1 MARPTTLNYEEIK
14 QGLIDNGFDITE
26 VKRDKGTLKIFFNC
40 SECGEPYTL
49 NYGNYKDGDNP
60 NFLCKKCQLKHG
72 PKMQRIQEYFNS
84 MEVPITDTD
93 FFDETGHSLKHWV
106 IHFNCS
112 RCGKPWTIIDD
123 YVGKNNKELC
133 CENCRDNAKIPTQ
146 EEIKKFF
153 TDRGSE
159 LLSEYKGLHKPLI
172 FKCASC
178 GEPVERT
185 MLRLRTNNPNLLC
198 LTCIG
203 RSVKKEFLQVL
214 EEHGTEALE
223 DFQSCDIPLSVRCT
237 RCGEPFKFRYS
248 TYKNDGYNRDILCPA
263 CRKGIIDPSK
273 TLEGSGRSI
282 LASYWSR
289 YVKEFF
295 NLPKDEWGLYNSHHI
310 IRYVADSD
318 YSLSITNGYP
328 LWDDVHKKESYFYH
342 SGDGSGSIKNWTGRE
357 KLDYH
362 NYPDFKFLDLNLKVL
377 VDIKFP
383 AEPMAF
389 DTMFK
394 TKLSCWRNGLLY
406 LLFFFTEMQT
416 REKREIVYS
425 MIKSRLYK
433 WFPDIYRYTGTEFKT
448 YYARKLKICE
458 IEYREAAEFFNKS
471 HIQGEL
477 KSSLYIGLK
486 TKEGLLVSCMA
497 FSKARYKGKDVCEY
511 ELTRFASLP
520 NTSVV
525 GGASKI
531 FKYFVKNYDPESV
544 VSFCDIRF
552 SSLNPDETVYKKLGF
567 ECTGKTKANYGYRD
581 PISGVVKNRRS
592 FQKSKLGKIL
602 DFYDP
607 NLTEAQNMGINGFV
621 RQVDCGNFRFVW
633 KRC

>member
-1 MARPTTLNYEEIK
+1 MARPTTLNYGEIK
-14 QGLIDNGFDITE
+14 QGLIDKGFDITE
-26 VKRDKGTLKIFFNC
+26 VKRDKNALKIFFNC
-40 SECGEPYTL
+40 SECGESYSIS
-49 NYGNYKDGDNP
+49 YGNHKDGDNP

-72 PKMQRIQEYFNS
+72 PKMQRIQEYFDS
-84 MEVPITDTD
+84 VGVPIESTD
-93 FFDETGHSLKHWV
+93 FFDDTGHSLKHWI

-112 RCGKPWTIIDD
+112 RCGKPWTILDD

-159 LLSEYKGLHKPLI
+159 LLSEYKGLHKPLT
-172 FKCASC
+172 FKCSSC
-178 GEPVERT
+178 GVPVERT
-185 MLRLRTNNPNLLC
+185 MLRIRGNNPELLC
-198 LTCIG
+198 LDCIG
-203 RSVKKEFLQVL
+203 RSVKREFYKVL

-223 DFQSCDIPLSVRCT
+223 EFQTRDTPVYVRCT

-248 TYKNDGYNRDILCPA
+248 SYKDGYIRDIKCPA
-263 CRKGIIDPSK
+263 CSKGILDPSK
-273 TLEGSGRSI
+273 TLEGSGRSV
-282 LASYWSR
+282 LDPNWSR

-295 NLPKDEWGLYNSHHI
+295 NIPKQDWGLYNSHHI
-310 IRYVADSD
+310 IRYVADRD
-318 YSLSITNGYP
+318 YSLSIGNGYP
-328 LWDDVHKKESYFYH
+328 LLNELHKKNSYFYH
-342 SGDGSGSIKNWTGRE
+342 SGDGSGSVSNWTGEE
-357 KLDYH
+357 KLPYH
-362 NYPDFKFLDLNLKVL
+362 DYPDFRFIDINSKVL
-377 VDIKFP
+377 IGILFP
-383 AEPMAF
+383 IEAMDL
-389 DTMFK
+389 DTLYK
-394 TKLSCWRNGLLY
+394 NKIDYWHKGILY
-406 LLFFFTEMQT
+406 LPFFYTEMQS
-416 REKREIVYS
+416 RVKREIVYS
-425 MIKSRLYK
+425 MVRSRLYK
-433 WFPDIYRYTGTEFKT
+433 WFPDIYRYTGAEFKS
-448 YYARKLKICE
+448 YYARKLEICE
-458 IEYREAAEFFNKS
+458 VKYGEAKEFLNKS

-486 TKEGLLVSCMA
+486 TKDGLLVSCMA

-531 FKYFVKNYDPESV
+531 FKYFVKTYDPESV

-552 SSLNPDETVYKKLGF
+552 SSLNSDDTVYKKLGF
-567 ECTGKTKANYGYRD
+567 VCTGKTKANYGYRD

-592 FQKSKLGKIL
+592 FQKSKLEKIL

-607 NLTEAQNMGINGFV
+607 NLTEAQNMELNGFV

-633 KRC
+633 KRG